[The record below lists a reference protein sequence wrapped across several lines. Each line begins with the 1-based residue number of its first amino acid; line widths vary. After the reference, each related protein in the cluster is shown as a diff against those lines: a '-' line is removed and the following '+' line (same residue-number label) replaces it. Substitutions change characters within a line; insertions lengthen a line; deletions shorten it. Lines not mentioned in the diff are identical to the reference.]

1 MHGGDWGVLWGLG
14 LLVKDLNSSKPI
26 IAGPEEG
33 QGSER
38 RSDHADDRDRI
49 WELELIKET

>member
-1 MHGGDWGVLWGLG
+1 MAGGGGVLWGLG

-33 QGSER
+33 QGLS
-38 RSDHADDRDRI
+38 ADRI
-49 WELELIKET
+49 MQTTGTEFGSWN